1 MISERYSFWSL
12 LLNKSLMKNFIFSV
26 VFLYEWSIFFSE
38 LVFQTLRWFQ
48 TIAENFKKN
57 KQAWVGA
64 REHNIKYNFCPNFD
78 HNFFFFC
85 FFFEVLVLLDLDV
98 PSWNL
103 VQYQGKLMNQPLKN
117 DKKNLIFGTILAH
130 LGRIWDPKDF
140 FQVLPLLVVRHC
152 SKLSSYAI

>member
-57 KQAWVGA
+57 KQAWVGG

-78 HNFFFFC
+78 HNFFFF
-85 FFFEVLVLLDLDV
+85 FFFFWGFGSTRFRCPKLKSCAISRKTNE
-98 PSWNL
+98 PTFKKWQKKSNFRHNFGPFGPNL
-103 VQYQGKLMNQPLKN
+103 GSQ
-117 DKKNLIFGTILAH
+117 
-130 LGRIWDPKDF
+130 RF
-140 FQVLPLLVVRHC
+140 FSGFTPT
-152 SKLSSYAI
+152 SS

>member
-12 LLNKSLMKNFIFSV
+12 LLNKSLMKNFVFSL

-57 KQAWVGA
+57 KQAWVDA
-64 REHNIKYNFCPNFD
+64 REHNIKYNFCPNLG
-78 HNFFFFC
+78 HLFFF

-98 PSWNL
+98 PSCNL

-117 DKKNLIFGTILAH
+117 AKRLSNFRHNFGPFGPNLGFQ
-130 LGRIWDPKDF
+130 RF
-140 FQVLPLLVVRHC
+140 FSGFTPT
-152 SKLSSYAI
+152 SS